1 MVCPDI
7 YLHTLGVT
15 KRDQPPWCGD
25 ILLQGHPCQRG
36 SGGWRG
42 YTHRGS
48 WRFGS
53 QEACMHFFFQTQTFR
68 IARTRKKSSIEVFVR
83 KLLEDGLHY
92 ICLCIFAG
100 FGFTVFVRKL
110 LWSRDLHTCRGGNTN
125 DLLHL
130 IKHETILFNFQRHRW
145 LELREYRET
154 TSLPSL
160 AEQKSPIRLLGLN
173 GRSRRSTNSSTT
185 NNEGARAV
193 FNQSSDCLK
202 CPRQC
207 YIYGSVSKP
216 CNPGEHQNSW

>member
-1 MVCPDI
+1 MSIHLPA
-7 YLHTLGVT
+7 H
-15 KRDQPPWCGD
+15 
-25 ILLQGHPCQRG
+25 
-36 SGGWRG
+36 
-42 YTHRGS
+42 S
-48 WRFGS
+48 WRNKKGS
-53 QEACMHFFFQTQTFR
+53 ATLMWRHLAARPPVPERERRVTRIHPLWQLAIWQPRGLYAFFFQTQTFR
-68 IARTRKKSSIEVFVR
+68 IARTRKTYSIEVFVR

-130 IKHETILFNFQRHRW
+130 INHETILFNFQRHRW

-160 AEQKSPIRLLGLN
+160 AEEKSPIRLLGLN

-207 YIYGSVSKP
+207 YIYNLYNVILP
-216 CNPGEHQNSW
+216 